1 MGCQSSKPLFKDLHL
16 LLQRAQAA
24 QQRGNGDRGSF
35 FIPAGISG
43 GQTHQSWR
51 VRGAG
56 LLLLAIIDSGSPNF
70 CLDCSELG
78 GKRSSSSPS
87 GRNTNSGPGNAAP
100 HAGVVSFILL
110 FFLLFTIT
118 HGEIFCVLHREK
130 YSGELVKIC
139 PGCCWVC
146 LCWEPLQS

>member
-1 MGCQSSKPLFKDLHL
+1 METGGAFLFLQASQEDKHTRAGVFVELGSSYLPSLILDL
-16 LLQRAQAA
+16 Q
-24 QQRGNGDRGSF
+24 
-35 FIPAGISG
+35 ISAW
-43 GQTHQSWR
+43 TAQSW
-51 VRGAG
+51 V
-56 LLLLAIIDSGSPNF
+56 
-70 CLDCSELG
+70 
-78 GKRSSSSPS
+78 
-87 GRNTNSGPGNAAP
+87 GREVPAAP
-100 HAGVVSFILL
+100 VAETPILGQEMQLHTQVLSPLSSF